1 MSGAGAEPRS
11 AAGAGQAP
19 LVEGDTLPDIV
30 LPNERGRLVQFA
42 LHTDAR
48 PSVLLLCPDP
58 FLPAC
63 RAGLESFARR
73 FDDLDPLA
81 SLFAITNCTPE
92 RNARFVA
99 EAGLPFW
106 LLSDVEAMAARGV
119 GVAPSGPAAAPD
131 ALIAVIADVD
141 WRILRILSGAGV
153 ADPAEAVLDF
163 LRDQPTREP
172 RTLGGF
178 APVLNIPRVLE
189 PEFCR
194 TLIDAFERHGGT
206 ATGVYRAEGRPGEA
220 VAVVDDSQKIR
231 RDYLVDDPALVDGI
245 QRRLGRRVLPAIA
258 KAFTR
263 QVTGVE
269 EYKVVRYDGADGG
282 FFTAHRD
289 NLTKRQAHRRF
300 AMTLNLNSGEYE
312 GGALRFPE
320 FGPDLYAPG
329 LGDAVVFSCSLLHEA
344 TPVTRGRRYVLLTF
358 MFDEESR
365 RYNDRFPR

>member
-11 AAGAGQAP
+11 APGAGQVP
-19 LVEGDTLPDIV
+19 LVEGDTLPDML
-30 LPNERGRLVQFA
+30 LPNEHGRLVQFV
-42 LHTDAR
+42 LSVDAR
-48 PSVLLLCPDP
+48 RPILLLCPDP

-73 FDDLDPLA
+73 LEELSPLTC
-81 SLFAITNCTPE
+81 LFAITNCTPE

-99 EAGLPFW
+99 EAGLPFS
-106 LLSDVEAMAARGV
+106 LLSDVEAMVARGV
-119 GVAPSGPAAAPD
+119 GAANAAAPD
-131 ALIAVIADVD
+131 ALTAVVGDVD
-141 WRILRILSGAGV
+141 WRILRILSGSDV
-153 ADPAEAVLDF
+153 ADPAEAVLEV
-163 LRDQPTREP
+163 LRDQPKPEP
-172 RTLGGF
+172 RNLGAF
-178 APVLNIPRVLE
+178 APVLHVPRVFE

-194 TLIDAFERHGGT
+194 TLIDAFERHGGFV
-206 ATGVYRAEGRPGEA
+206 TGVYQAEGGTGEA
-220 VAVVDDSQKIR
+220 AAVVDQSHKVR
-231 RDYLVDDPALVDGI
+231 RDFLVEDPVLVDGI

-269 EYKVVRYDGADGG
+269 EYKVVRYDSAEGG
-282 FFTAHRD
+282 FFRAHRD

-300 AMTLNLNSGEYE
+300 AMTLNLNTGDYE

-329 LGDAVVFSCSLLHEA
+329 LGDAVIFSCSLLHEA
-344 TPVTRGRRYVLLTF
+344 TPVTRGRRYALLTF
-358 MFDEESR
+358 MFDDESR